1 MGQLDNQVAIVT
13 GAGSG
18 IGRAIA
24 LTYAREGAKVT
35 VADIVPE
42 RIQDVVAE
50 IEKSGGI
57 AKGIPTDVTNESQVQ
72 NMVDATIAAFGAL
85 DIVVNNVGMTEC
97 YVSAEEVTDTLWE
110 TIFDVNAKA
119 PMRVTRKVLSIFTT
133 QKSGVIIN
141 IASTCGLLGSRAGA
155 AYTAS
160 KHALIGFTKN
170 VGFQYADYGIRCNA
184 IAPGQIESEIGES
197 LYPADSF
204 GAERVMMGD
213 KLKPRIG
220 TPEEIA
226 GVALFLASKDASFIN
241 ATTITADAGWTA
253 Y

>member
-1 MGQLDNQVAIVT
+1 MGRLDNKVAIVT

-24 LTYAREGAKVT
+24 LRYAKEGAKVT

-42 RIQDVVAE
+42 RVKEVADE
-50 IEKSGGI
+50 IETAGGI
-57 AKGIPTDVTNESQVQ
+57 AKGIVVDVTSEPQIQ
-72 NMVDATIAAFGAL
+72 NMVDATVNAFGTV
-85 DIVVNNVGMTEC
+85 DILVNNVGMAEC
-97 YVSAEEVTDTLWE
+97 YVTAEEVTDELWE
-110 TIFDVNAKA
+110 KIFDVNAKA

-133 QKSGVIIN
+133 QKSGIIIN

-170 VGFQYADYGIRCNA
+170 VGFQYATQGVRCNA
-184 IAPGQIESEIGES
+184 IAPGQVESVVGEA
-197 LYPADSF
+197 LYPEDSF
-204 GAERVMMGD
+204 GMLRVMMGEQ
-213 KLKPRIG
+213 LKPRIG
-220 TPEEIA
+220 KPEEIA
-226 GVALFLASKDASFIN
+226 GVALFLATKESSFVN